1 MDKEVNSKKIN
12 GKGIDSL
19 KESSSEQLTKE
30 KSESPKPL
38 TLTEEKVTEPKA
50 EKSEEP
56 EIKNKIIKLLAKE
69 IKDKGNKISKVAE
82 PETEKEVLEPLT
94 KPLIKED
101 EEEVQGKIIEKSS
114 RPESSTSKIFD
125 IFITS
130 DVKVEDPGL
139 RRYINLHP
147 KLIVK
152 TKGREG
158 WKKFGKGRVNIVE
171 RIINLLAVP
180 GHRGKKHRIM
190 TKTSTGKYSRDAMIL
205 IKVLKDVEK
214 KTNQNPIQVL
224 IKAIENAAPCD
235 EVTGIE
241 YGGARYAQAVDCSPL
256 RRLNLALR
264 NLVHGA
270 YDKSFNKKK
279 TIAEA
284 LAEEILFTAEGS
296 RDSLAIG
303 KRYELQKQADSAR

>member
-1 MDKEVNSKKIN
+1 MISLFQCWLVEKLKRVEDKMDKEIIKIDAV
-12 GKGIDSL
+12 KGNEEKADSL
-19 KESSSEQLTKE
+19 
-30 KSESPKPL
+30 KPL
-38 TLTEEKVTEPKA
+38 TLTKKENSKKLTKEEKVAESET
-50 EKSEEP
+50 EKSEES

-69 IKDKGNKISKVAE
+69 IS
-82 PETEKEVLEPLT
+82 
-94 KPLIKED
+94 KPLVKEE
-101 EEEVQGKIIEKSS
+101 EEEVQGEIIEKSS

-152 TKGREG
+152 TRGREG

-264 NLVHGA
+264 HLVHGA

-284 LAEEILFTAEGS
+284 LAEEIIFTAEGS

-303 KRYELQKQADSAR
+303 KKYELQKQADSAR